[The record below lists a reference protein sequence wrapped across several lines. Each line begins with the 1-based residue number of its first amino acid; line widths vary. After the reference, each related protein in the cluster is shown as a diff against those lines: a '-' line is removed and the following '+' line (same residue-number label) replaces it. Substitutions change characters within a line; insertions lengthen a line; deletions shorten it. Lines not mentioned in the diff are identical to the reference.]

1 MLDTNLLTANASTRS
16 LTAVTDLARSGAYS
30 TYVFYEHRGHWTV
43 AVGALGSVEL
53 TNNTARIRWGTQPPR
68 VARWSGDPAA
78 ALRDALGSLPVTDW
92 EVFGWVGFDFAR
104 PVHGVKPLDEPHD
117 VSLAHLVVPEMVARF
132 DSIDGPI
139 TFSGGTPAERA
150 QFTELLTAPQAH
162 DVPIS
167 EAIDIRTDY
176 DDFRGRAAQ
185 AIEEIKSDRYSK
197 VILSRRIPVPFP
209 VDLPHTYRLGR
220 SGNSPQRSFLIK
232 LGNLS
237 AAGFSPE
244 LVVSVDLSRTVTTTP
259 LAGTRSLGNGE
270 HADRTA
276 RDELEN
282 DPKEISEHAVSV
294 RTAFREIE
302 AISDAG
308 STKVLDFMAVS
319 ERGSVQH
326 LASTVCGQLREDLT
340 PWDALSAV
348 FPAVTASGIPKRAA
362 VEAIYRLDEQP
373 RGLYSG
379 AILTASSDGTLEA
392 ALALRTVIE
401 LDGRAWMRAGAGIV
415 EQSTPEREF
424 EETCEKLGSVAP
436 YLVRRDG

>member
-1 MLDTNLLTANASTRS
+1 MLDTDLLPATTSSRTLRAI
-16 LTAVTDLARSGAYS
+16 TDVARSGAYG
-30 TYVFYEHRGHWTV
+30 TYVFYEHQGRWTV
-43 AVGALGSVEL
+43 AIGARGTVEL
-53 TNNTARIRWGTQPPR
+53 RSGTTHTRWGAGTPQ
-68 VARWSGDPAA
+68 VVDWSGDPAA
-78 ALRDALGSLPVTDW
+78 ALHNALSSLPVPNW

-104 PVHGVKPLDEPHD
+104 TVHNIENSADEQD
-117 VSLAHLVVPEMVARF
+117 TTLAHLVVPEIVARF
-132 DSIDGPI
+132 ESVDEPI
-139 TFSGGTPAERA
+139 SFSGGTPQQRA
-150 QFTELLTAPQAH
+150 QFTNLLMFPSQQDLPVPEPV
-162 DVPIS
+162 DVR
-167 EAIDIRTDY
+167 IDH

-185 AIEEIKSDRYSK
+185 AIAEIKADHYSK
-197 VILSRRIPVPFP
+197 VILSRKIPVPFP
-209 VDLPHTYRLGR
+209 VDLPATYRLGR
-220 SGNSPQRSFLIK
+220 TGNSPQRSFLIK
-232 LGNLS
+232 TGGLS

-244 LVVSVDLSRTVTTTP
+244 LVVSVDLSRSVTTTP

-270 HADRTA
+270 RADRTA

-302 AISDAG
+302 SISDAG
-308 STKVLDFMAVS
+308 TAKVLDFMAVS

-326 LASTVCGQLREDLT
+326 LASTVSGQLREDLT
-340 PWDALSAV
+340 PWDALAAV

-379 AILTASSDGTLEA
+379 AVLTASSDGTLEA
-392 ALALRTVIE
+392 ALALRTVVE
-401 LDGRAWMRAGAGIV
+401 QDGSAWLRAGAGIV